1 MSREER
7 KYNLVK
13 CSNKIREDRKMTGK
27 QKKDTKERERRNEW
41 ILDKNMYLSVE
52 KHSSICQSIYS
63 CSP

>member
-27 QKKDTKERERRNEW
+27 QKKDTKNRGNE
-41 ILDKNMYLSVE
+41 
-52 KHSSICQSIYS
+52 
-63 CSP
+63 